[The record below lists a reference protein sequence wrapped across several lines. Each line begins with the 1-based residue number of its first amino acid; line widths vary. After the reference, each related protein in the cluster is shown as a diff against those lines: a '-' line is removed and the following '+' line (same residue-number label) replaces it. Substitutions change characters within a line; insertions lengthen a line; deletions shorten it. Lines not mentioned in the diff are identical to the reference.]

1 VNRIL
6 RMAELIKPHTEP
18 LQEPAV
24 SCDLAISCLIRLGVQ
39 NGGAAR
45 IEAARKSLAGQ
56 VLPLLRLVE
65 LIAEFGLHAECIWL
79 DWQGLKTA
87 VLTHPLLIVRNNFE
101 VVVVTANGRPGTE
114 EVSVWD
120 PHHDGV
126 VFFVSREDFERAW
139 SGHALIM
146 RLRSDNADAQ
156 VLASRSRNEATFAKV
171 DDSSLT
177 PNSRKRTP
185 PGSEPTANAPKF
197 SSRGGGSWRSLAPR
211 LGFSAI
217 AIVATA
223 GIAGFFFTY
232 SAAEHVTDPSTPSPA
247 AAAPGQSGL
256 ANPMDGASATG
267 AATAVETAPIPEAGL
282 TAKMP
287 SPGPTGK
294 RANNPPLSAPMPK
307 TNGDGPAPPAQGPVT
322 VTSPI
327 SAVPSP

>member
-1 VNRIL
+1 
-6 RMAELIKPHTEP
+6 MAEPIEPSTEP
-18 LQEPAV
+18 LREPVV
-24 SCDLAISCLIRLGVQ
+24 SCDLAISCLTRLGVQ

-56 VLPLLRLVE
+56 VLPLSRLVE
-65 LIAEFGLHAECIWL
+65 LIAEFGLRAECIRL
-79 DWQGLKTA
+79 DWQGLTTA
-87 VLTHPLLIVRNNFE
+87 VLTHPLLIVRNNFD
-101 VVVVTANGRPGTE
+101 VVVVTANGRPEAE

-156 VLASRSRNEATFAKV
+156 VSTSRSRNEAPFAKA

-177 PNSRKRTP
+177 PNARKRSP
-185 PGSEPTANAPKF
+185 PGSEPIASAPKF
-197 SSRGGGSWRSLAPR
+197 SGRGGGSLRSLALC

-223 GIAGFFFTY
+223 GIAGFVLTY

-247 AAAPGQSGL
+247 AAAPDQSGL
-256 ANPMDGASATG
+256 TNPMEGASVTG
-267 AATAVETAPIPEAGL
+267 AATAVETTPTPEAAL

-287 SPGPTGK
+287 SLGPAGK
-294 RANNPPLSAPMPK
+294 RANNSPLSAPMPE
-307 TNGDGPAPPAQGPVT
+307 TSRDGPTTA
-322 VTSPI
+322 
-327 SAVPSP
+327 PSP